1 MKVTKEK
8 EGETLVA
15 KVDGRVDG
23 TNAGEFQK
31 ALEAVITEADRVMIL
46 DCEKLSYMSSAG
58 LRVVLLT
65 ARSLQRQNSKFA
77 VCSLSEEIGSVFQ
90 ISGFDRIIPV
100 HASIADAHA
109 AIGN

>member
-15 KVDGRVDG
+15 KVEGRVDG

-46 DCEKLSYMSSAG
+46 DCEKLTYISSAG

-65 ARSLQRQNSKFA
+65 ARSLQRKSSKFA

-100 HASIADAHA
+100 HASFADAHA
-109 AIGN
+109 AFGN